1 MKMILAIMPTN
12 LSEHISKTL
21 LGSEYRVTKFASTAG
36 FFTDRTTT
44 LMIGADDDR
53 VEYCLNLIREKI
65 PVSEETNSDRPRV
78 TIYVLNLKDLDR
90 V

>member
-12 LSEHISKTL
+12 LSEQISKTL
-21 LGSEYRVTKFASTAG
+21 LESEYRVTKFASTAG
-36 FFTDRTTT
+36 FFADRTTT
-44 LMIGADDDR
+44 LMVGADDDR
-53 VEYCLNLIREKI
+53 VENCLNLIRENI

-78 TIYVLNLKDLDR
+78 TIYVLNLKDFDR